1 MDGLQ
6 HYFTTIVESTFLK
19 CHKLAIKKNQTT
31 CKTIFF
37 KKMSCLNKLD
47 EFQQKVP
54 VTKLIYKKKAE
65 VNPGPG
71 SGTVKSYK

>member
-1 MDGLQ
+1 
-6 HYFTTIVESTFLK
+6 
-19 CHKLAIKKNQTT
+19 
-31 CKTIFF
+31 
-37 KKMSCLNKLD
+37 MSCLNKLD